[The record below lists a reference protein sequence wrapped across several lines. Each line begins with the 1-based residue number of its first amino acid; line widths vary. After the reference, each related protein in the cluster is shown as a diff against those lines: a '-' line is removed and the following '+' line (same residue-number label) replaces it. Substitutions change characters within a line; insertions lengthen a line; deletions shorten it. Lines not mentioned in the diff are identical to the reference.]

1 MSGEDAPLLC
11 SSRSCSSY
19 SSATGSLK
27 LLLYSSSLPSTS
39 QSDPQ
44 MVFTGGQYS
53 AEELCIAAAKSCGI
67 LPVYHSLFALVSP
80 DLKTWYNP
88 NHIFTLDEGITYI
101 VLYRIRF
108 FFPGWIGTSEQKS
121 ARCCLMNLAPEP
133 ILSYQVIDYL
143 FAQYRSDFI
152 NGRIQLP
159 VSIDVQEQCLALAV
173 LDMMRLAQEND
184 KTTKQIL
191 SSISYKHC
199 VPQSLR
205 QSIVNLNFFSRKR
218 LRRNV
223 QNSLKKMRACTLC
236 VPLIKIKYLVD
247 LEKLDP
253 DFGTETFSVKSTQ
266 KGCKDLLLRV
276 SRCCG
281 IIWKEADSELWQPFS
296 DFDDIVDIRITQC
309 NSDQT
314 SGEGRIVAITKQNNK
329 VLESQFRMLRDALSF
344 VSLVDGYYRLTT
356 DSQHYFCE
364 EVAPPRLRWNLDNQ
378 CHGPITSEFAINK
391 LKLNGG
397 ISGSYILRNSPQ
409 DYDKF
414 LLTVCLES
422 SLGKDFQGCSI
433 QCKNDTFC
441 LAGVSRYFTSL
452 RSLLEY
458 YQYNNLR
465 LGGVST
471 CLTSCCPPRAKD
483 KSNLLILRDSCHQQ
497 LMSPGRQRKNIP
509 LLTFQKIDL
518 KDITFLESQGKG
530 SFTKIFHGLHRNT
543 HGEEEHEVDVLLKIL
558 DATHQHYQESF
569 LEAASLMNQLS
580 HKHQVLLHGVCVGK
594 QIVMVQEFA
603 SLGALDL
610 YLKRR
615 QQKGPIP
622 ISWKLEVVKQLA
634 YALCYME
641 DKQLVH
647 GNISAKKILLSR
659 EGDSGSSPFIKLS
672 DCGVSI
678 KILEKGMLVERIP
691 WLAPEC
697 VSDVRNLA
705 LESDC
710 WSFGVTM
717 WEIFNDGIIPLNVE
731 EPEKKLQFYKDEMQ
745 LPAPHWIELASLE
758 QQCMSYNPAL
768 RLPFRSIIRELNN
781 LIASDYELL
790 VDSKGQQI
798 KDGFRGGDH
807 VWEYQDPSVY
817 EERHLKYISI
827 IGKGNFGSVEL
838 CRYDPLGDNTGE
850 LVAVKKLQHS
860 TAEHVRDFHRE
871 SLILRA
877 LHSDYIVKYK
887 GICYSAGRRSFQLVM
902 EYLPNGSLQE
912 FLPKNQDGLGFHHL
926 LLYASQICKGMLYLG
941 SQRYLHRDLASRN
954 ILVESPSHVKI
965 GDFGLT
971 KILPQD
977 KEYYV
982 VREQGQSPIF
992 WHAPESLS
1000 DNIYSRESDVWS
1012 FGVLLYELF
1021 TYCERSCSPS
1031 AQYRRM
1037 MGPHNS
1043 QQTVCGLVELLRDD
1057 RRLCS
1062 PSSCPGKVY
1071 KMMLSCWSFQPSE
1084 RPSFSVLENQC
1095 DQLRRAYQR
1104 EPCNLHSNMYED
1116 QFQFH

>member
-1 MSGEDAPLLC
+1 MSDEDAPLLC
-11 SSRSCSSY
+11 GSRSCSSY
-19 SSATGSLK
+19 SSATGSLR
-27 LLLYSSSLPSTS
+27 LLLYTSSLPSTS
-39 QSDPQ
+39 QSDAQ
-44 MVFTGGQYS
+44 MVFPGGQYS
-53 AEELCIAAAKSCGI
+53 AEELCTAAAKSCGI
-67 LPVYHSLFALVSP
+67 LPVYHSLFALASP

-88 NHIFTLDEGITYI
+88 NYVFTVDGGIAH
-101 VLYRIRF
+101 VVVFRIRF

-121 ARCCLMNLAPEP
+121 ARCSLMNLAPEP

-143 FAQYRSDFI
+143 FAQYRRDFI
-152 NGRIQLP
+152 NDRIQLP
-159 VSIDVQEQCLALAV
+159 FSIDVQEQCLALAV

-184 KTTKQIL
+184 KTSTQIL

-205 QSIVNLNFFSRKR
+205 QSIVNLNFFCRKR

-223 QNSLKKMRACTLC
+223 QNSLKKMRACTLS

-253 DFGTETFSVKSTQ
+253 GFGTETFSVKSTQ
-266 KGCKDLLLRV
+266 KDGKDLVLRV
-276 SRCCG
+276 SSCGG

-296 DFDDIVDIRITQC
+296 DFEDIVDIRITQA
-309 NSDQT
+309 NSDQ
-314 SGEGRIVAITKQNNK
+314 SNGEGRIVTVTKQNNK
-329 VLESQFRMLRDALSF
+329 VLESQFRVLRDALSF

-364 EVAPPRLRWNLDNQ
+364 EVAPPRLRRNLDNQ
-378 CHGPITSEFAINK
+378 CHGPITSEFAIDK
-391 LKLNGG
+391 LKRDGSVGG
-397 ISGSYILRNSPQ
+397 RYVLRSSPQ
-409 DYDKF
+409 DYDRF
-414 LLTVCLES
+414 LLTVCLETP
-422 SLGKDFQGCSI
+422 LGKDFQGCSV
-433 QCKNDTFC
+433 QCENDTFS
-441 LAGVSRYFTSL
+441 LAGVSRYFSSL
-452 RSLLEY
+452 RNLLEY
-458 YQYNNLR
+458 YQNNNLR
-465 LGGVST
+465 LSGVST
-471 CLTSCCPPRAKD
+471 HLTSCCPPRAKE
-483 KSNLLILRDSCHQQ
+483 KSNLLILRDSCPERI
-497 LMSPGRQRKNIP
+497 LSPVRQRRNIP
-509 LLTFQKIDL
+509 LLTFQKIHL

-530 SFTKIFHGLHRNT
+530 SFTKIFHGLRRDAD
-543 HGEEEHEVDVLLKIL
+543 GEEEHEVDVMLKVL

-594 QIVMVQEFA
+594 QIVMVQELV

-622 ISWKLEVVKQLA
+622 VSWKLEVVKQLA

-659 EGDSGSSPFIKLS
+659 EGDKDTPPFIKLS
-672 DCGVSI
+672 DRGVSI
-678 KILEKGMLVERIP
+678 KILEKGMLLERIP

-717 WEIFNDGIIPLNVE
+717 WEIFNDGIVPLNAE
-731 EPEKKLQFYKDEMQ
+731 EPEKKLQFYKDQMQ

-758 QQCMSYNPAL
+758 QQCMSYIPAL
-768 RLPFRSIIRELNN
+768 RLPFRSVIRELNN

-790 VDSKGQQI
+790 VDSKGQQM
-798 KDGFRGGDH
+798 KDGFRVCDR
-807 VWEYQDPSVY
+807 VWECQDPSVY
-817 EERHLKYISI
+817 EERHLKYVSV

-860 TAEHVRDFHRE
+860 TAEHMRDFHRE
-871 SLILRA
+871 GLILRA

-954 ILVESPSHVKI
+954 ILVESPNHVKI

-1031 AQYRRM
+1031 AEYRRM
-1037 MGPHNS
+1037 MGTHIS
-1043 QQTVCGLVELLRDD
+1043 QQTVCGLVELLRAEK
-1057 RRLCS
+1057 RLC
-1062 PSSCPGKVY
+1062 PPPSCPVKVC
-1071 KMMLSCWSFQPSE
+1071 KMMQSCWSFQPSE
-1084 RPSFSVLENQC
+1084 RPTFSVLENQC
-1095 DQLRRAYQR
+1095 EQVRRVYQSG
-1104 EPCNLHSNMYED
+1104 PSHLHSNVYED
-1116 QFQFH
+1116 RVQFS

>member
-1 MSGEDAPLLC
+1 MSGEDALLLC
-11 SSRSCSSY
+11 GSHSCSSY

-27 LLLYSSSLPSTS
+27 LLLYTASLPSSS
-39 QSDPQ
+39 QSDSHIA
-44 MVFTGGQYS
+44 FSGGQYS
-53 AEELCIAAAKSCGI
+53 AEELCIAAAKLCGI
-67 LPVYHSLFALVSP
+67 LPTYHSLFALASP

-88 NHIFTLDEGITYI
+88 NHIFIVDGGITHA
-101 VLYRIRF
+101 VVYRIRF
-108 FFPGWIGTSEQKS
+108 FFPGWLGTSEQKS
-121 ARCCLMNLAPEP
+121 TRCSIMNMTPEP

-143 FAQYRSDFI
+143 FAQYRNDFI
-152 NGRIQLP
+152 NSHIQMP
-159 VSIDVQEQCLALAV
+159 VNIDVQEHCLALAV

-184 KTTKQIL
+184 KTPKQIL
-191 SSISYKHC
+191 NSVSYKQC

-205 QSIVNLNFFSRKR
+205 QSIVKMNFFCRKR

-223 QNSLKKMRACTLC
+223 QISLKRMRACTLS

-253 DFGTETFSVKSTQ
+253 DFGTETFFVKSTQ
-266 KGCKDLLLRV
+266 RDSKELMLKV
-276 SRCCG
+276 SRSGG
-281 IIWKEADSELWQPFS
+281 ITWKEEDSELWQPFS
-296 DFDDIVDIRITQC
+296 DFEDIVDIRITQA
-309 NSDQT
+309 NSDQIT
-314 SGEGRIVAITKQNNK
+314 EEGRIVTITKQNNK
-329 VLESQFRMLRDALSF
+329 FLEAQFRILREALSF
-344 VSLVDGYYRLTT
+344 VSLVDGYYRMTT

-378 CHGPITSEFAINK
+378 CHGPITSEFAMDK
-391 LKLNGG
+391 LKQNGSIG
-397 ISGSYILRNSPQ
+397 GSYLLRNSPQ

-414 LLTVCLES
+414 LLTVCLETPV
-422 SLGKDFQGCSI
+422 GKDFQGCSI

-441 LAGVSRYFTSL
+441 LDGVSRYFSSL

-458 YQYNNLR
+458 YQHNNLR

-471 CLTSCCPPRAKD
+471 RLTYCCPSRAKE
-483 KSNLLILRDSCHQQ
+483 KSNLLIVRDSFPQRI
-497 LMSPGRQRKNIP
+497 MSPRQRKNIP
-509 LLTFQKIDL
+509 LLTFQKIDV

-530 SFTKIFHGLHRNT
+530 SFTKIFHGLRRDAD
-543 HGEEEHEVDVLLKIL
+543 GEEEHKIHVLLKIL
-558 DATHQHYQESF
+558 DANHEHYQESF

-580 HKHQVLLHGVCVGK
+580 NNHQVLLHGVCVGK
-594 QIVMVQEFA
+594 QIVMVQEFV
-603 SLGALDL
+603 SPGALDL

-622 ISWKLEVVKQLA
+622 TSWKLEVIKQLA

-641 DKQLVH
+641 DKHLVH

-659 EGDSGSSPFIKLS
+659 EGDKDTPPFIKLS
-672 DCGVSI
+672 DRGVSI
-678 KILEKGMLVERIP
+678 KILDRGMLIERIP
-691 WLAPEC
+691 WVAPEC
-697 VSDVRNLA
+697 VSDAGNLA
-705 LESDC
+705 LEADC

-717 WEIFNDGIIPLNVE
+717 WEIFNDGIVPLSAE
-731 EPEKKLQFYKDEMQ
+731 EPEKKMQFYKEQMQ

-768 RLPFRSIIRELNN
+768 RLPLRCVIRELNN

-798 KDGFRGGDH
+798 KDGFRVCDS
-807 VWEYQDPSVY
+807 VWECQDPSVY
-817 EERHLKYISI
+817 EERHLKYISV

-912 FLPKNQDGLGFHHL
+912 FLPKNQDRLGIHHL

-954 ILVESPSHVKI
+954 ILVESPNHVKI

-992 WHAPESLS
+992 W
-1000 DNIYSRESDVWS
+1000 YV
-1012 FGVLLYELF
+1012 
-1021 TYCERSCSPS
+1021 
-1031 AQYRRM
+1031 
-1037 MGPHNS
+1037 
-1043 QQTVCGLVELLRDD
+1043 
-1057 RRLCS
+1057 
-1062 PSSCPGKVY
+1062 KV
-1071 KMMLSCWSFQPSE
+1071 K
-1084 RPSFSVLENQC
+1084 
-1095 DQLRRAYQR
+1095 
-1104 EPCNLHSNMYED
+1104 
-1116 QFQFH
+1116 

>member
-1 MSGEDAPLLC
+1 MSGEYAPLL
-11 SSRSCSSY
+11 SGSRSCSSY
-19 SSATGSLK
+19 SSATGSLT
-27 LLLYSSSLPSTS
+27 LLLYTSSLPSTS

-44 MVFTGGQYS
+44 MVFSGGQYS
-53 AEELCIAAAKSCGI
+53 AEELCIAAAKSCEI
-67 LPVYHSLFALVSP
+67 LPVYHSLFALASP

-88 NHIFTLDEGITYI
+88 NHIFTVDEGIAH
-101 VLYRIRF
+101 VVVYRIRF
-108 FFPGWIGTSEQKS
+108 FFPGWIGISEHRS
-121 ARCCLMNLAPEP
+121 ARCSLMSLVPEP

-143 FAQYRSDFI
+143 FAQYRRDFI
-152 NGRIQLP
+152 DGRIQLP
-159 VSIDVQEQCLALAV
+159 INIDVQEQCLALAV

-184 KTTKQIL
+184 KTPKEIL

-205 QSIVNLNFFSRKR
+205 QSIVNLNFFCRKR

-223 QNSLKKMRACTLC
+223 QKSLKKMRACVLS

-253 DFGTETFSVKSTQ
+253 DFGIETFFVRSTH
-266 KGCKDLLLRV
+266 KDSKDLVLRV
-276 SRCCG
+276 SRCDG
-281 IIWKEADSELWQPFS
+281 IIWKEVDSELWQPFS
-296 DFDDIVDIRITQC
+296 DFEDIVDIRITQAD
-309 NSDQT
+309 SDQK
-314 SGEGRIVAITKQNNK
+314 SGGRIVTITKQNNK
-329 VLESQFRMLRDALSF
+329 VLEAQFQMLRDTLSF
-344 VSLVDGYYRLTT
+344 VSLVDGYYRLTK

-378 CHGPITSEFAINK
+378 CHGPITSEFAIDK
-391 LKLNGG
+391 LKNNG
-397 ISGSYILRNSPQ
+397 SVGSYVLRYSPQ
-409 DYDKF
+409 EYDKL
-414 LLTVCLES
+414 LLTVCLETP
-422 SLGKDFQGCSI
+422 LGKDFQGCSI
-433 QCKNDTFC
+433 QCKNDTFS
-441 LAGVSRYFTSL
+441 LVGVSRYFSSL
-452 RSLLEY
+452 RNLLEY
-458 YQYNNLR
+458 YKHNKLC

-471 CLTSCCPPRAKD
+471 CLTYCCPPRAKE
-483 KSNLLILRDSCHQQ
+483 KSNLLILHNNYSPQM
-497 LMSPGRQRKNIP
+497 MSPTRQRRQIP
-509 LLTFQKIDL
+509 LLTFQKIHL
-518 KDITFLESQGKG
+518 NDITFLESQGKG
-530 SFTKIFHGLHRNT
+530 SFTKIFHGLRRDAD
-543 HGEEEHEVDVLLKIL
+543 GEEEHKVDVLLKIL

-594 QIVMVQEFA
+594 QIVMVQEYET
-603 SLGALDL
+603 LGAVDL

-659 EGDSGSSPFIKLS
+659 EGDKDTPPFIKLS
-672 DCGVSI
+672 DRGVSI
-678 KILEKGMLVERIP
+678 KILERGMLLERIP

-697 VSDVRNLA
+697 VSDVRTLA

-717 WEIFNDGIIPLNVE
+717 WEIFNDGIVPLNTE
-731 EPEKKLQFYKDEMQ
+731 EPEKKLQFYKDQRQ

-781 LIASDYELL
+781 IIASDYELL
-790 VDSKGQQI
+790 VDSKGQQM
-798 KDGFRGGDH
+798 KDGFRVCDR

-817 EERHLKYISI
+817 EERHLKYVSV

-860 TAEHVRDFHRE
+860 TAEHVQDFHRE

-912 FLPKNQDGLGFHHL
+912 FIPKNRDGLRFHHL

-954 ILVESPSHVKI
+954 ILVESPNHVKI

-1031 AQYRRM
+1031 AEYRRM
-1037 MGPHNS
+1037 MGSHNS
-1043 QQTVCGLVELLRDD
+1043 QQTVCGLVELLRAEK
-1057 RRLCS
+1057 RLFS
-1062 PSSCPGKVY
+1062 PACCPVKVY

-1084 RPSFSVLENQC
+1084 RPTFSALENQC
-1095 DQLRRAYQR
+1095 EQLRREYQSVPNTR
-1104 EPCNLHSNMYED
+1104 NGNMYEAE
-1116 QFQFH
+1116 FQFS

>member
-11 SSRSCSSY
+11 GSRSCSSY

-27 LLLYSSSLPSTS
+27 LLLYASSSPSTS
-39 QSDPQ
+39 ESDPQ
-44 MVFTGGQYS
+44 MTFPGGQYS
-53 AEELCIAAAKSCGI
+53 AEELCTAAAKCCGI
-67 LPVYHSLFALVSP
+67 LPVYHSLFALASP

-88 NHIFTLDEGITYI
+88 NHVFTVDGGMAH
-101 VLYRIRF
+101 VLVYR
-108 FFPGWIGTSEQKS
+108 
-121 ARCCLMNLAPEP
+121 
-133 ILSYQVIDYL
+133 
-143 FAQYRSDFI
+143 
-152 NGRIQLP
+152 
-159 VSIDVQEQCLALAV
+159 
-173 LDMMRLAQEND
+173 
-184 KTTKQIL
+184 
-191 SSISYKHC
+191 ISYKHC

-223 QNSLKKMRACTLC
+223 QRSLKKMRACTLSAT
-236 VPLIKIKYLVD
+236 LIKIKYLVD

-253 DFGTETFSVKSTQ
+253 GFGTETFHVKSTQ
-266 KGCKDLLLRV
+266 RDSKDLVLRV
-276 SRCCG
+276 SRCKG
-281 IIWKEADSELWQPFS
+281 ITWKEADSELWQPFS
-296 DFDDIVDIRITQC
+296 DFEDIVDIRITQAK
-309 NSDQT
+309 SDQT
-314 SGEGRIVAITKQNNK
+314 SGEGRTVTITKQNNK
-329 VLESQFRMLRDALSF
+329 VLESEFRLLQDALSF

-356 DSQHYFCE
+356 DSRHYFCE
-364 EVAPPRLRWNLDNQ
+364 ELAPPRLRWNLDNQ
-378 CHGPITSEFAINK
+378 CYGPITSEFAIEK
-391 LKLNGG
+391 LKLNGKVG
-397 ISGSYILRNSPQ
+397 GSYVLRSSPQ
-409 DYDKF
+409 DYDRI
-414 LLTVCLES
+414 LLTVCLETP
-422 SLGKDFQGCSI
+422 LGMDFQGCSI
-433 QCKNDTFC
+433 QWKNDTFC
-441 LAGVSRYFTSL
+441 LAGVLRYFSSL
-452 RSLLEY
+452 RNLLKY
-458 YQYNNLR
+458 YQQNNLC
-465 LGGVST
+465 LGGVSIR
-471 CLTSCCPPRAKD
+471 LTSCCPPRAKE
-483 KSNLLILRDSCHQQ
+483 KSNLLILRDNCPQRS
-497 LMSPGRQRKNIP
+497 MSPTRQKRNLP
-509 LLTFQKIDL
+509 LLTFQKIHL
-518 KDITFLESQGKG
+518 PDITFLESQGKG
-530 SFTKIFHGLHRNT
+530 SFTKIFHGLRRDAD
-543 HGEEEHEVDVLLKIL
+543 GEVEREVDVMLKIL
-558 DATHQHYQESF
+558 DASHQHYQESF

-594 QIVMVQEFA
+594 QIVMVQELV
-603 SLGALDL
+603 SLGAIDL

-659 EGDSGSSPFIKLS
+659 EGDKDTPPFIKLS
-672 DCGVSI
+672 DRGVSI
-678 KILEKGMLVERIP
+678 KILERGMLLERIP

-697 VSDVRNLA
+697 VADVRNLA

-717 WEIFNDGIIPLNVE
+717 WEIFNDGIIPLNSE
-731 EPEKKLQFYKDEMQ
+731 EPENKLQFYKDQMQ

-768 RLPFRSIIRELNN
+768 RPPFRSVIRELNN

-790 VDSKGQQI
+790 VDSKGQHM
-798 KDGFRGGDH
+798 KDFRVCDH

-817 EERHLKYISI
+817 EERYLKYISI

-860 TAEHVRDFHRE
+860 TAEHVRDFYKE

-902 EYLPNGSLQE
+902 EYVPNGSLQE
-912 FLPKNQDGLGFHHL
+912 FLPKNRDGLGFHHL

-992 WHAPESLS
+992 WHAPESLA
-1000 DNIYSRESDVWS
+1000 DNVYSRQSDVWS

-1021 TYCERSCSPS
+1021 TYCERTCSPS
-1031 AQYRRM
+1031 AEYRRM

-1043 QQTVCGLVELLRDD
+1043 QQTVCGLVEVLRAEK
-1057 RRLCS
+1057 RLCS
-1062 PSSCPGKVY
+1062 PPSCPVKVY
-1071 KMMLSCWSFQPSE
+1071 RMMLSCWSFQPSE
-1084 RPSFSVLENQC
+1084 RPTFSALESQC
-1095 DQLRRAYQR
+1095 EELRRVYQSGAS
-1104 EPCNLHSNMYED
+1104 NLHED
-1116 QFQFH
+1116 QTHFTWGL